1 MRASFYVDDT
11 LEDAGIS
18 KIAEFYASSIP
29 TSNSTV
35 EDVDWHE
42 DDDDIL
48 FLIAMEEDYDLD
60 FSDEKKDAFLAGE
73 ISIANLLTVD
83 GLNKEA
89 RISSPEEKA
98 KKRIYALQHAMQ
110 IKRKAKKRRRQI
122 KQGLLRPNKRIGTAA
137 SGYTFIPSAGASA
150 GNHAHVV
157 GGFQHSGPTNLNF
170 NPHKAP
176 DMSVLNTSHLQ
187 KVAVEMPQNA
197 MQGAAYNKQNP
208 IAGMQ
213 GFPSMP
219 PKPTVNTPQIKT
231 PKPPRRINFN
241 KILPKPIMSAPK

>member
-1 MRASFYVDDT
+1 MRASFYIDDT
-11 LEDAGIS
+11 LEDAAIC
-18 KIAEFYASSIP
+18 KIAEFYASSYPI
-29 TSNSTV
+29 SNSTV
-35 EDVDWHE
+35 EEINWYEE
-42 DDDDIL
+42 DDDVL
-48 FLIAMEEDYDLD
+48 FLVAMEEDYDLEL
-60 FSDEKKDAFLAGE
+60 SDDKKDAFLAGE
-73 ISIANLLTVD
+73 ISIANLLTAD
-83 GLNKEA
+83 GLTKEA

-122 KQGLLRPNKRIGTAA
+122 KQGLIRPNKRIGTAA

-150 GNHAHVV
+150 GNHAQV
-157 GGFQHSGPTNLNF
+157 GGFQHTGQTDLNF
-170 NPHKAP
+170 DPHKAP
-176 DMSVLNTSHLQ
+176 EMSVLNTSHLN
-187 KVAVEMPQNA
+187 KVANVQPQMPQNA

-231 PKPPRRINFN
+231 PKTPRKINFN
-241 KILPKPIMSAPK
+241 KILPKPIIG